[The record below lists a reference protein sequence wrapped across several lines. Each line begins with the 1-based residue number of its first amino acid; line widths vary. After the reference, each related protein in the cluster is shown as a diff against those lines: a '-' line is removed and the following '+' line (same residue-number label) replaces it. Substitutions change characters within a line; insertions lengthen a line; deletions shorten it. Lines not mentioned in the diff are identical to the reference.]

1 MEEKNFYTVLTNVHS
16 SYDSVEYILE
26 NKVYNYNL
34 RPKDKIY
41 FYTQINSE
49 EEGEI
54 NFMFNQGN
62 GKIYAKLVEKD
73 FIEENPNWNR
83 RIKLPE
89 EDSNDLL
96 YCDVLNNV
104 IKYNS
109 KDKNNCKNGCEL
121 YILIESNENTQKKI
135 STAEVSFSINKKI
148 IKDEDKS
155 IENSVVEIPTLDKYI
170 KGVLEKDKYK
180 YYTITIGHIC
190 KNDSSLWELDPN
202 DDFGRIIITA
212 NDSKIFKETL
222 KGISFSIGIT
232 NKKEILNDY
241 NLLYYL
247 EIQGLYNNPKPY
259 YQLTSQRSIICNT
272 GEDLFCNVI
281 LYINHK
287 YNDNKN
293 LVYIYPSNSNI
304 YIYPSNGNIKIYAKY
319 YSEINETS
327 YLNSI
332 ENLFPNENNYDK
344 SVTDMNYIF
353 LNSEKIINKFRKNY

>member
-1 MEEKNFYTVLTNVHS
+1 
-16 SYDSVEYILE
+16 
-26 NKVYNYNL
+26 
-34 RPKDKIY
+34 
-41 FYTQINSE
+41 
-49 EEGEI
+49 
-54 NFMFNQGN
+54 MFNQGN

-83 RIKLPE
+83 IIKLLE

-109 KDKNNCKNGCEL
+109 KDKNNCKNGCKL
-121 YILIESNENTQKKI
+121 YVLIESDENTQKKI
-135 STAEVSFSINKKI
+135 STLEVSFSINKKI

-180 YYTITIGHIC
+180 YYTITIPYDYYQISFNLYSPFGKVYIKLGKGHIC

-202 DDFGRIIITA
+202 DDFGRIIIIA
-212 NDSKIFKETL
+212 NDSKISKETL

-281 LYINHK
+281 LYIN
-287 YNDNKN
+287 
-293 LVYIYPSNSNI
+293 
-304 YIYPSNGNIKIYAKY
+304 
-319 YSEINETS
+319 
-327 YLNSI
+327 
-332 ENLFPNENNYDK
+332 NN
-344 SVTDMNYIF
+344 
-353 LNSEKIINKFRKNY
+353 

>member
-1 MEEKNFYTVLTNVHS
+1 M
-16 SYDSVEYILE
+16 
-26 NKVYNYNL
+26 
-34 RPKDKIY
+34 
-41 FYTQINSE
+41 
-49 EEGEI
+49 
-54 NFMFNQGN
+54 
-62 GKIYAKLVEKD
+62 
-73 FIEENPNWNR
+73 
-83 RIKLPE
+83 
-89 EDSNDLL
+89 
-96 YCDVLNNV
+96 
-104 IKYNS
+104 
-109 KDKNNCKNGCEL
+109 
-121 YILIESNENTQKKI
+121 
-135 STAEVSFSINKKI
+135 
-148 IKDEDKS
+148 
-155 IENSVVEIPTLDKYI
+155 EIPTLDKYI

-180 YYTITIGHIC
+180 YYTITIPYDYYQISFNLYSPFGKAYIKLGKGHIC

-212 NDSKIFKETL
+212 NDSKISKETL

-259 YQLTSQRSIICNT
+259 YQLASQRSIICDT

-293 LVYIYPSNSNI
+293 LV

-332 ENLFPNENNYDK
+332 ENLFPNENNYD
-344 SVTDMNYIF
+344 
-353 LNSEKIINKFRKNY
+353 